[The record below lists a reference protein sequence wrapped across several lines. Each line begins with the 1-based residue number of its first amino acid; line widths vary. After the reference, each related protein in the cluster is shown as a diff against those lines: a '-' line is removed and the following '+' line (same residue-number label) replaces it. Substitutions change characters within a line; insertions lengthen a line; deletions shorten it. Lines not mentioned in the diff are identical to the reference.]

1 MIATRTSHGSSR
13 AAQRGQ
19 ATAGLLALGVA
30 LGVGLVL
37 AAWIVASSLER
48 IKLAGDKI
56 TVKGYAEE
64 KVVSDAGTW
73 RGIVSARADDLPA
86 AYGKLEHDSSRVVRF
101 IESVAGPDAKNLQAG
116 TVNTQTLFEFGPGG
130 VQTGRVLG
138 YELNRQF
145 EFSSANVAQIG
156 QLATGASK
164 LISEGVAIN
173 SLPPQYFYNDLNT
186 VKVRL
191 IGAATKDSLQRAE
204 QFAANS
210 GVTVG
215 PLRSASQGVFQITS
229 PNSTETADYGS
240 YDTSTVEKLVK
251 AVVTVEYAVTRK

>member
-1 MIATRTSHGSSR
+1 MVFARR
-13 AAQRGQ
+13 PARQRGQ
-19 ATAGLLALGVA
+19 ATAGFLALGVA
-30 LGVGLVL
+30 LAIGLVL
-37 AAWIVASSLER
+37 AAWIVSSSLER

-64 KVVSDAGTW
+64 RVVSDAGTW
-73 RGIVSARADDLPA
+73 RAIVSVRAPDLPA
-86 AYGKLEHDSSRVVRF
+86 AYSKLEQDSGRVQQFVA
-101 IESVAGPDAKNLQAG
+101 SVAGADASKLQPG

-130 VQTGRVLG
+130 VQTGRILG
-138 YELNRQF
+138 YELSRTF
-145 EFSSANVAQIG
+145 EYSSADVKQIG
-156 QLATGASK
+156 AIAAGSSR
-164 LISEGVAIN
+164 LISEGVALN
-173 SLPPQYFYNDLNT
+173 SMPPQYFYSELND

-191 IGAATKDSLQRAE
+191 IGAATKDSLLRAQ

-210 GVTVG
+210 GVEVG
-215 PLRSASQGVFQITS
+215 ALRSASQGVFQITS